1 MDYLTEFGPI
11 VGQENILA
19 GEIDCLGYARDMSVH
34 EGAPEAVIFA
44 TTTEQVS
51 EIMKIAHANEIPV
64 TVRGGG
70 TSVTGAVLPAKGGIL
85 LNLCRMNNIKD
96 INKADGYAVVEPG
109 VICDVLNRALAPSH
123 FFPPDP
129 GSAPIATLG
138 GMVATNASGVRAV
151 KYGTTKDYVM
161 AVEAVMADGRVV
173 RAGTKARK
181 SSAGYDLPHLFAAT
195 EGTLGVL
202 TEITFKI
209 LPNPEYLA
217 FAKLSFPTIVEAG
230 AAVEEIFSSGIPVST
245 CEVLDGVSIDV
256 MKDKMGLEVPD
267 DVTCLLFMEI
277 DGNKSAVQE
286 HIARV
291 NKICREKGSV
301 GQEWSDDPARRATV
315 WAARHGLVTTLSRVK
330 PGYRQIPVVEDFG
343 VPMTRIPETIAD
355 IQAIGKKYG
364 NDIATFGHIGDGNLH
379 AVVLMDVRKGEEWET
394 TRKIAQDFIDLTL
407 KYEGTLTAEHGV
419 GMAKSPF
426 IGRELG
432 EGLKVMGAIKK
443 ALDPKNILNPGK
455 MGFEDAITDIYDR
468 MAFQP
473 LREGT
478 PEGLSLGPEVDNEIL
493 ACIQCG
499 FCTLGCPTYATRQIE
514 TQNARGRISLAY
526 YLLSGRLEPSAE
538 MAERLYECTLCLN
551 CKFTCPAAVDVTKI
565 LQAARTRV
573 YESGKNPEGFALA
586 YQSITD
592 NGNPFMEDRAK
603 RTDVFPAEP
612 RPVEG
617 AEVLYWTGC
626 VSSYQDLKI
635 APSLMKIMD
644 HAGVNYGSLGGDET
658 CCGYLLYITGAMDR
672 FKELMAANVDNFKAK
687 GVKKIVSTCSG
698 CHKTFGDLYPHY
710 SEGGGMP
717 PAVHAVQYLLE
728 LVKEG
733 RIKFDPEAK
742 PIRVAYHDPCDIG
755 RHMGIY
761 EEPRE
766 LIQAIPGVELVEFP
780 QNRQLAKCC
789 GGGGGM
795 KGFNLDLSLDLA
807 AKRVMA
813 ARDLGAEA
821 IVSACPSCKQNFVQG
836 SAKLKKA
843 GELNKKLPA
852 LDITELIAKRLAK

>member
-11 VGQENILA
+11 VGQENILV
-19 GEIDCLGYARDMSVH
+19 GEIDCLGYSRDMSVH
-34 EGAPEAVIFA
+34 EGTPEAVVFA

-51 EIMKIAHANEIPV
+51 EIMKIADAKEIPV
-64 TVRGGG
+64 TVRGAG
-70 TSVTGAVLPAKGGIL
+70 TSVTGAALAAKGGVL
-85 LNLCRMNNIKD
+85 LNLCRMNTIKE
-96 INKADGYAVVEPG
+96 INKADGYVVVEPG
-109 VICDVLNRALAPSH
+109 VICNALNTVLTPTH

-161 AVEAVMADGRVV
+161 AVEAVMADGRII

-181 SSAGYDLPHLFAAT
+181 SSAGYDLAHLFAAT
-195 EGTLGVL
+195 EGTLGIL

-209 LPNPEYLA
+209 LPSPEYLA

-230 AAVEEIFSSGIPVST
+230 AAVEEIFSAGIPVST

-256 MKDKMGLEVPD
+256 MKDKMGLDVPEG
-267 DVTCLLFMEI
+267 VTCLLFMEI
-277 DGNKSAVQE
+277 DGNKQAVQE

-291 NKICREKGSV
+291 NKVCNDKGSV
-301 GQEWSDDPARRATV
+301 GQEWSDDPEKRATV

-330 PGYRQIPVVEDFG
+330 PGYRQIPIVEDFG
-343 VPMTRIPETIAD
+343 VPMTRIPETIAA

-379 AVVLMDVRKGEEWET
+379 AVVLMDVRKGEEWVT
-394 TRKIAQDFIDLTL
+394 TRKIAQDFIDMTL
-407 KYEGTLTAEHGV
+407 EYEGTLTAEHGV
-419 GMAKSPF
+419 GLAKSPF
-426 IGRELG
+426 IGQELG
-432 EGLKVMGAIKK
+432 EGLKVMGSIKK

-455 MGFEDAITDIYDR
+455 MGFEDSIDDIYDR
-468 MAFQP
+468 MAFAP
-473 LREGT
+473 LMEGT
-478 PEGLSLGPEVDNEIL
+478 PEGRSLGPEVDNEIL

-499 FCTLGCPTYATRQIE
+499 FCTLGCPTYATSQIE

-526 YLLSGRLEPSAE
+526 YLLSGRLDPSPD
-538 MAERLYECTLCLN
+538 MAKRLYECTLCLN

-565 LQAARTRV
+565 LQKARSKV
-573 YESGKNPEGFALA
+573 YEAGLNPEGFSAA
-586 YQSITD
+586 YASIAD
-592 NGNPFMEDRAK
+592 NGNPFMEDRDK
-603 RTDVFPAEP
+603 RTDAFPEEPKPAE
-612 RPVEG
+612 E

-626 VSSYQDLKI
+626 VSSYQDIKI
-635 APSLMKIMD
+635 APALMKILD

-658 CCGYLLYITGAMDR
+658 CCGYLMYITGAMDK
-672 FKELMAANVDNFKAK
+672 FKDLMTENIETFKAK
-687 GVKKIVSTCSG
+687 GVKKIISTCAG

-710 SEGGGMP
+710 SENNGMP
-717 PAVHAVQYLLE
+717 PASHALNFLLD
-728 LVKEG
+728 LVREG
-733 RIKFDPEAK
+733 RIKFNEEAK
-742 PIRVAYHDPCDIG
+742 PIKVAYHDPCDIG

-766 LIQAIPGVELVEFP
+766 LIRAIPGVELLEFA

-795 KGFNLDLSLDLA
+795 KGFDLDLSMDLAGKRVLA
-807 AKRVMA
+807 AK
-813 ARDLGAEA
+813 DLGAEA

-836 SAKLKKA
+836 SARLKKA
-843 GELNKKLPA
+843 GHLAKKMKA

>member
-11 VGQENILA
+11 VGQENILV
-19 GEIDCLGYARDMSVH
+19 GEIDCLGYSRDMSVH
-34 EGAPEAVIFA
+34 QGAPEAVIFA

-51 EIMKIAHANEIPV
+51 EIMKIADKKEIPV

-85 LNLCRMNNIKD
+85 LNLCRMNKIKE
-96 INKADGYAVVEPG
+96 INKADGYVVVEPG
-109 VICDVLNRALAPSH
+109 VICNALNAALAPSH

-138 GMVATNASGVRAV
+138 GMVSTNASGVRAV

-173 RAGTKARK
+173 RTGTKARK
-181 SSAGYDLPHLFAAT
+181 SSAGYDLAHLFAAT

-202 TEITFKI
+202 TEVTFKI
-209 LPNPEYLA
+209 LPSPEYLA

-256 MKDKMGLEVPD
+256 MKDKMGLEVPE

-277 DGNKSAVQE
+277 DGNKAAVQE
-286 HIARV
+286 QIARV
-291 NKICREKGSV
+291 NKICDKHGSV
-301 GQEWSDDPARRATV
+301 GQEWSDDPQRRATV

-330 PGYRQIPVVEDFG
+330 PGYRQIPIVEDFG

-379 AVVLMDVRKGEEWET
+379 AVVLMDVRRGEEWEVT
-394 TRKIAQDFIDLTL
+394 KKIAQDFIDLTL

-426 IGRELG
+426 IGQELG
-432 EGLKVMGAIKK
+432 EGLKVMATIKK

-455 MGFEDAITDIYDR
+455 MGFEDAITDIYDS
-468 MAFQP
+468 MAFAP
-473 LREGT
+473 LMGGT
-478 PEGLSLGPEVDNEIL
+478 PEGRSLGQEVDDEIL

-499 FCTLGCPTYATRQIE
+499 FCTLGCPTYATQQIE

-526 YLLSGRLEPSAE
+526 YLLSGRLDPTEE
-538 MAERLYECTLCLN
+538 MAKRLYECTLCLN
-551 CKFTCPAAVDVTKI
+551 CKYTCPAAVDVTKI
-565 LQAARTRV
+565 LQKARSKV
-573 YESGKNPEGFALA
+573 YEAGFNPGGFGLA
-586 YQSITD
+586 YQSIAD
-592 NGNPFMEDRAK
+592 NGNPFMEDPAK

-635 APSLMKIMD
+635 APSLMKILD
-644 HAGVNYGSLGGDET
+644 HAGVNYGNLGGDET
-658 CCGYLLYITGAMDR
+658 CCGYLMYITGAMDK
-672 FKELMAANVDNFKAK
+672 FQDLMARNIGDFKAR
-687 GVKKIVSTCSG
+687 GVKRIISTCSG
-698 CHKTFGDLYPHY
+698 CHKTFGDLYPKY
-710 SEGGGMP
+710 GQDSGMP
-717 PAVHAVQYLLE
+717 RADHALILLLE

-742 PIRVAYHDPCDIG
+742 PIKVAYHDPCDIG

-766 LIQAIPGVELVEFP
+766 LIRAIPGVELLEFA

-795 KGFNLDLSLDLA
+795 KGFDLDLSMDLA
-807 AKRVMA
+807 ARRVLA
-813 ARDLGAEA
+813 AQDLGAEA

-836 SAKLKKA
+836 SARLKKA
-843 GELNKKLPA
+843 GQLPSKMKA